1 MRYKWDHEA
10 KPYSWFC
17 KFSGSPYFCCIVVLI
32 KLGHLV
38 LCTSK
43 QQSKNVLKDLEQ
55 RWKLVG
61 IGVNLYLFWEQT
73 AKMLRLSRTTAW
85 LHATALHHI
94 FWGPWSLADRGLNVY
109 PSLCPSLPTL
119 LQYSCQV
126 DLQMSFV
133 VVCLFLFSIISFT
146 FEISP
151 FPFP

>member
-1 MRYKWDHEA
+1 MKLSPTVGSVSSLGLHTFVA
-10 KPYSWFC
+10 LWFLSSC
-17 KFSGSPYFCCIVVLI
+17 VIWSHY
-32 KLGHLV
+32 

-43 QQSKNVLKDLEQ
+43 QQSKNVLKDLGQ
-55 RWKLVG
+55 RWKLMG

-73 AKMLRLSRTTAW
+73 AKMLRLSRTSAW

-126 DLQMSFV
+126 DLHMSFV
-133 VVCLFLFSIISFT
+133 VVCLFLFSIVSFT